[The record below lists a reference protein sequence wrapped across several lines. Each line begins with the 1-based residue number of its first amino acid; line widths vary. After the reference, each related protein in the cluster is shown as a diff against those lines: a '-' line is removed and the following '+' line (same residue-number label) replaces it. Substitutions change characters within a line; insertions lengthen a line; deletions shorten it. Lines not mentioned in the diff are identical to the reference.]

1 MGQDIKGTD
10 EFIIKSQDKS
20 NGSSGNTGDTV
31 CKGHGKTTDKE
42 KVHLIISF
50 LCQHQGIAWIWYNS
64 YAFRDIYALKAYYIV
79 FFQE

>member
-1 MGQDIKGTD
+1 M
-10 EFIIKSQDKS
+10 
-20 NGSSGNTGDTV
+20 
-31 CKGHGKTTDKE
+31 
-42 KVHLIISF
+42 IISF